1 MSADNHVVEVFL
13 STPQF
18 RKYKKGE
25 PFQLSNSQLQS
36 SVGKHKVDIHLGKR
50 DYKKLLTAV
59 KNGKGYRFS
68 DKNVVGGSLWGS
80 FKKGLS
86 TVGNFVKNN
95 ISKEDVKNVIN
106 KGVDLVAPDSVKD
119 LAKSAVSKTVDYAY
133 DDRNQGKSLKENV
146 FGLANTL
153 QPEIKDVGLQV
164 GKKVVDK
171 VTSKLN
177 EMSPDEVQG
186 EGLRKKRFVKGSQ
199 EAKDHMAK
207 IRALRGTKKGMG
219 VKPKR
224 RGKGLLENIEST
236 LIHTGLPTL
245 GRVAGTLIGGVPAGM
260 VGEELGNIAG
270 DALGEAVGRGLKN
283 KKHTRYGQMVDGVPS
298 PVISETS
305 KDRVRSH
312 GIYGKGKR
320 IHGGSF
326 LAL

>member
-1 MSADNHVVEVFL
+1 MAVDFQIIEVYLSA
-13 STPQF
+13 PQF

-25 PFQLSNSQLQS
+25 PFQLSNAQLQS
-36 SVGKHKVDIHLGKR
+36 SVGKHKVDIHLQKR
-50 DYKKLLTAV
+50 DYKKLLNAI

-68 DKNVVGGSLWGS
+68 EKNVVGGSFWGS
-80 FKKGLS
+80 LKKGLS

-95 ISKEDVKNVIN
+95 VSKEDVKNVIN

-186 EGLRKKRFVKGSQ
+186 EGLRKKRFAKGSQ

-207 IRALRGTKKGMG
+207 IRALRGAKKGMG

-260 VGEELGNIAG
+260 VGEELGNMAG
-270 DALGEAVGRGLKN
+270 DVIGQATGRGLKN

-298 PVISETS
+298 PVISEMS

-312 GIYGKGKR
+312 GIHGRGKR